1 MCYVRFSLA
10 WWAYTFPMTAVATA
24 TIKYSGEVNGVATQ
38 VLSVVMSGAATLTVI
53 GVLVLTVVHA
63 FVQCDL
69 FPNDVAI
76 AISTEPPKQK
86 RWLKQFTNGSLGSN
100 MRCLK
105 VLDPE
110 DEQIDD
116 VEAPP
121 LLNEE
126 CHTV

>member
-1 MCYVRFSLA
+1 
-10 WWAYTFPMTAVATA
+10 MTAVATA

-63 FVQCDL
+63 FILCDL

-76 AISTEPPKQK
+76 AISAEPPKQK

-121 LLNEE
+121 LFNEE